1 MGIYL
6 YYQERNTK
14 GDKEMIENVMIFKNN
29 NTVIIRY
36 ESGNTKTYMH
46 ITEKVME
53 FILREDV
60 KAFENEYTI
69 LYRVA

>member
-1 MGIYL
+1 
-6 YYQERNTK
+6 
-14 GDKEMIENVMIFKNN
+14 MIENVMIFKNN

-46 ITEKVME
+46 IPEKAMK

-60 KAFENEYTI
+60 KGFENEHTI